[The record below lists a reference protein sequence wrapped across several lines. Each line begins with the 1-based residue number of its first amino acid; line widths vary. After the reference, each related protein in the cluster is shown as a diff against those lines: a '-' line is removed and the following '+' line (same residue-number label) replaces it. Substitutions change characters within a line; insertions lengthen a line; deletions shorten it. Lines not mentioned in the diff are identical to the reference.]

1 MEKEKEAERRLAEL
15 NDTLRKEK
23 IEQEDYYKELLEMQS
38 CGVLAYTIPG
48 HKIIH
53 MNAQAL
59 RMYGVK
65 SIEEAQSNSVL
76 C

>member
-1 MEKEKEAERRLAEL
+1 
-15 NDTLRKEK
+15 
-23 IEQEDYYKELLEMQS
+23 MQS

-65 SIEEAQSNSVL
+65 SIEEAQSKLGIMLKKVIYPDVDVIELSL
-76 C
+76 IHI